1 MPVVAAGRLYQAAPL
16 CSGGDMGQGGWQCD
30 TFRPDAQQQLA
41 DIPHPSGAH
50 GILPE
55 ADFLPLSVLIDAAT
69 GDRNVDMRMPV
80 EATAVGMD
88 GAENADIQPAFTGG
102 IQQVI
107 HRQTAEVVEQ
117 PAVDLKQGPER
128 IGKSEDE
135 MYPVAVRQTVKL
147 GGNPQVGGFFA
158 AGGAGAAVAGTGDVF
173 NMVATGIIAA
183 IFLHAGDAGATGKH
197 FCDGFDFDIA
207 QATGIK
213 EGGPA
218 LVSGEQSFERTGAEI
233 RNHGRD

>member
-1 MPVVAAGRLYQAAPL
+1 
-16 CSGGDMGQGGWQCD
+16 
-30 TFRPDAQQQLA
+30 
-41 DIPHPSGAH
+41 
-50 GILPE
+50 
-55 ADFLPLSVLIDAAT
+55 
-69 GDRNVDMRMPV
+69 MRVPV
-80 EATAVGMD
+80 ETTTVSVD
-88 GAENADIQPAFTGG
+88 SAENTDIQRPFTGG
-102 IQQVI
+102 VQQVI
-107 HRQTAEVVEQ
+107 DGEAAEVVKE

-135 MYPVAVRQTVKL
+135 VYPVAVRQTVKL

-233 RNHGRD
+233 RNHGMD